1 MVRMVRMGNGVDGE
15 DCEGGEMVN
24 GVEVVRWC
32 TRVSVILIPGDNC
45 EV

>member
-1 MVRMVRMGNGVDGE
+1 MVRVVRMERMERVVRMVNGG
-15 DCEGGEMVN
+15 
-24 GVEVVRWC
+24 EVVRWC

>member
-1 MVRMVRMGNGVDGE
+1 MVLMVRIVMVMRI
-15 DCEGGEMVN
+15 VN